1 MKFSRTT
8 TIIITER
15 KKKKKKKEIPNAL
28 LISTLD
34 PNTLIIQYSTLW
46 TTRFNM
52 TDFMN
57 PVDKEYIHSLFPAYL
72 LKQPI
77 GYDLLNCYYYNKKLF
92 HKSHGKRSLESNIEQ
107 RDIENDAAPNTTV
120 NNNKINLNGLHLM
133 YKNGKISDQLLS
145 ADLKKDIWSNLMSL
159 GVLGTIPFDSVN
171 DEYLIQIYQYF
182 YPNDVRVAFN
192 NNDSINVPGSQNLS
206 STSPDF
212 ITTDIYS
219 TIGYTLPT
227 RWLSQPNDCLILSN
241 DQFSK
246 VSINSHW
253 EKPLMIGSKATVSS
267 LSYNRNRLRNT
278 NTNISGNNNNNN
290 NNIQE
295 GRNRSLNS
303 ISDYIMTWSN
313 NYIPASKMAIF
324 YYEIKV
330 VDVSCTENGKNCN
343 VIVGFKYSNYLNNN
357 SNNNNSAMIG
367 STNFNN
373 NNSCNIYE
381 ELDPSFIGGSSTR
394 SGHTIRNRNRERRR
408 RRNRLRQNQLGRR
421 RTSSATRGS
430 NATPGETNVHRDT
443 LVSRNNHGN
452 NNDTDDDVNMSDN
465 NNNGNDDDN
474 DSMSDDDGE
483 NNDNSSDDYNDDD
496 DLDITTSAHHHNNS
510 NRRASLETNNS
521 FTITNGKQFYG
532 IDDTFFGYHGFDG
545 KAFSILESEP
555 FAKPFGINDVIG
567 CGINYINGT
576 IFFTKNGNLLGTAFS
591 EFHDIDLVPAIALK
605 AGNSIQTNFGLFE
618 EFTFDILGYQNK
630 WKQRAYDHIFNS
642 IEINHGYSIIP
653 ENDSSINDMDMDQDE
668 LPFLLGKDKRIS
680 EKDGSMYKI
689 QSNYVPINKL
699 NPEDESIPP
708 TLNCLINGYLIHEG
722 LIDVAKGFL
731 KDLKDEIEMETE
743 LEQQSKTSC
752 NNNNNNNNNFNIG
765 IQKQI
770 LKYNE
775 GQIFKE
781 ERMLRIRQELRKL
794 INSRKIDKCI
804 DYIKIQIPGFL
815 ESNIETLFELKL
827 VKFLINIKMNSSN
840 VENLIH
846 EGQSLIEEFVY
857 QTYGTANDTDVNIN
871 KELKEIFQSRINSA
885 ASLLAYNAPL
895 MEAPEDL
902 LVMLSPEFIQD
913 RLFLILNSNILLYLN
928 ETDECALE
936 NIIGYTR
943 TMFSTM
949 RQYHLEGDQSYN
961 IDSDLGFQ
969 MRQDHV
975 HLKKEKKNE
984 MDIIEKDIKSI
995 ENSTHLET
1003 RYYKIINLDEDILN
1017 MN

>member
-1 MKFSRTT
+1 
-8 TIIITER
+8 
-15 KKKKKKKEIPNAL
+15 
-28 LISTLD
+28 
-34 PNTLIIQYSTLW
+34 
-46 TTRFNM
+46 M

-57 PVDKEYIHSLFPAYL
+57 AIDKEYINSLFPAYL

-77 GYDLLNCYYYNKKLF
+77 GYDLLNCYYFNKKLF
-92 HKSHGKRSLESNIEQ
+92 HKLHEKRLLESKIGQ
-107 RDIENDAAPNTTV
+107 GDILNDLTPNTTT
-120 NNNKINLNGLHLM
+120 NINKINLNGFHIM
-133 YKNGKISDQLLS
+133 YKNGKISDQVLS

-182 YPNDVRVAFN
+182 YPNDVRMAYNSNNNIN
-192 NNDSINVPGSQNLS
+192 NNDNTNGPNNQSLP
-206 STSPDF
+206 STLPDF

-227 RWLSQPNDCLILSN
+227 RWLSQPNDCLIVSN
-241 DQFSK
+241 DHFSK
-246 VSINSHW
+246 LSVNPNW
-253 EKPLMIGSKATVSS
+253 ERPLLLGSKATTSS
-267 LSYNRNRLRNT
+267 LSYNRNRLRNAD
-278 NTNISGNNNNNN
+278 TNISGHNNSNSNN

-295 GRNRSLNS
+295 GRNRSWSS

-330 VDVSCTENGKNCN
+330 LEVSSTEHGKNCN
-343 VIVGFKYSNYLNNN
+343 IIVGFKYSNYPNN
-357 SNNNNSAMIG
+357 NNNNSVMIG

-373 NNSCNIYE
+373 NDNGNIYE
-381 ELDPSFIGGSSTR
+381 ELNPPFIGGSSTR

-408 RRNRLRQNQLGRR
+408 RRNRLRQSQSGRR
-421 RTSSATRGS
+421 RMSSTTIDLNIS
-430 NATPGETNVHRDT
+430 PGETNVNRDT
-443 LVSRNNHGN
+443 SISGNSHGN
-452 NNDTDDDVNMSDN
+452 ENDTDDDDVNMSDN
-465 NNNGNDDDN
+465 NNNDN
-474 DSMSDDDGE
+474 DNDSNSMSDDDDE
-483 NNDNSSDDYNDDD
+483 DNNYSDD
-496 DLDITTSAHHHNNS
+496 DLDITTTAHHHNG
-510 NRRASLETNNS
+510 RANLETNDS
-521 FTITNGKQFYG
+521 FTISNGKQFYG

-545 KAFSILESEP
+545 KAFSVLESEP

-591 EFHDIDLVPAIALK
+591 EFHDINLIPAIALK

-642 IEINHGYSIIP
+642 IEVNHDYSIIS
-653 ENDSSINDMDMDQDE
+653 ENDSNINDTDMNQDE

-689 QSNYVPINKL
+689 QPNYVPINKL
-699 NPEDESIPP
+699 NPADESIPSA
-708 TLNCLINGYLIHEG
+708 LNCLINGYLIHEG

-731 KDLKDEIEMETE
+731 KDLKDEIEMEVE
-743 LEQQSKTSC
+743 LKKQSETSS
-752 NNNNNNNNNFNIG
+752 NNNNNNNSNNNFNIG

-781 ERMLRIRQELRKL
+781 EKMLRIRQELRKL
-794 INSRKIDKCI
+794 IYSREIDKCI
-804 DYIKIQIPGFL
+804 NYIKIQIPGFL

-827 VKFLINIKMNSSN
+827 VKFLINIETNSSN
-840 VENLIH
+840 VEELIH

-857 QTYGTANDTDVNIN
+857 QTHEDTSDTNIEIN
-871 KELKEIFQSRINSA
+871 KELKEMFQSRINAA

-895 MEAPEDL
+895 VEAPEDL
-902 LVMLSPEFIQD
+902 LVMLSREFIQD

-961 IDSDLGFQ
+961 IDPDLGFQ
-969 MRQDHV
+969 MPQDHE
-975 HLKKEKKNE
+975 HSKKEKKNG
-984 MDIIEKDIKSI
+984 MDTIEKDVESV
-995 ENSTHLET
+995 ENGTCLET